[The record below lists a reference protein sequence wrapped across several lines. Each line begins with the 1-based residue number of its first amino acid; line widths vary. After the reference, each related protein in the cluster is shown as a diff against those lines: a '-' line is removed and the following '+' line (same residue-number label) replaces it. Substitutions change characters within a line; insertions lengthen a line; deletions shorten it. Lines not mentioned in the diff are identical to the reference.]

1 VQSSG
6 GKGRDRQRI
15 LTHTAGKD
23 MPSPMID
30 LRPIGH
36 IVGIMI
42 AVLGVHRAD
51 DHCHAD
57 GAAGA
62 AGGVRGAFAPV
73 LDSLTGCG

>member
-1 VQSSG
+1 MQSSG

-15 LTHTAGKD
+15 VTHTAGKD

-30 LRPIGH
+30 LRPVGH

-57 GAAGA
+57 GAAG
-62 AGGVRGAFAPV
+62 GVRGAFAPV

>member
-1 VQSSG
+1 MSS
-6 GKGRDRQRI
+6 R
-15 LTHTAGKD
+15 
-23 MPSPMID
+23 MID

-51 DHCHAD
+51 EHCHAD
-57 GAAGA
+57 GA

-73 LDSLTGCG
+73 LDSLTCCG